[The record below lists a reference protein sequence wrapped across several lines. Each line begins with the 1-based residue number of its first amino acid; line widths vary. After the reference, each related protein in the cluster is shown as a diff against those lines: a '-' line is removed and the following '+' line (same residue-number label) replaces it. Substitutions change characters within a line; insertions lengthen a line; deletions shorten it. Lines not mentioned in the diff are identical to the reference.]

1 MAKRRNVLIGVGGMI
16 AIAGCGGEDP
26 DFEEGDV
33 GDDTEEDS
41 EEVEVDDGESEQEE
55 TGEAVFEVI
64 DTDDGATFLSSEQNQ
79 IGGVVENT
87 GDATAEKE
95 IGLYENEDEPIDV
108 VEVELAP
115 GETFEAR
122 VTWDEGA
129 IEPDEYLLILS
140 TEDDTETFTVTV
152 EDDGPSAED
161 IELLEHDY
169 VVDEGEY
176 TTDVYVEGRV
186 ANNADTMADYVEV
199 TVRVYDS
206 SGAQLESYI
215 DNTSDLAANTDWV
228 FEVNIFEDPDDID
241 DYDVAVEDIR
251 F

>member
-16 AIAGCGGEDP
+16 AIAGCSSEDP
-26 DFEEGDV
+26 EFEEGNVD
-33 GDDTEEDS
+33 DS
-41 EEVEVDDGESEQEE
+41 ESETDDSESEPES
-55 TGEAVFEVI
+55 TGDVIFEII
-64 DTDDGATFLSSEQNQ
+64 DTDNGMTSPASEELE

-87 GDATAEKE
+87 GDATGEK
-95 IGLYENEDEPIDV
+95 GVALYDEEQEFIDG
-108 VEVELAP
+108 VEVELEP
-115 GETFEAR
+115 GETFDAG
-122 VTWDEGA
+122 VTFDPDTFEPGEHVVYLATDDDDES
-129 IEPDEYLLILS
+129 IS
-140 TEDDTETFTVTV
+140 FTV
-152 EDDGPSAED
+152 EDDGPSEED

-169 VVDEGEY
+169 VVDEGEF